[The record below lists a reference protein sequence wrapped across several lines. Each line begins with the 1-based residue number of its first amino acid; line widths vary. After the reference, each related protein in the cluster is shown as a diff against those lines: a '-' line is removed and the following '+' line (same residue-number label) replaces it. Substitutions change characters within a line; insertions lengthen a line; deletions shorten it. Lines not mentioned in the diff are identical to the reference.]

1 MRSSSRVA
9 ATFGGYHFPNGHEA
23 DVEQY
28 EQPFEQVE
36 DGLQRP
42 AYQHGN
48 ELQQSENED
57 KSGEK
62 WVHSGYAFIYP

>member
-1 MRSSSRVA
+1 MKPLPHVA
-9 ATFGGYHFPNGHEA
+9 ATSGCNHFHDGHEA

-57 KSGEK
+57 ECGEK